1 MRHRLSSFGSAA
13 LLIALTPLAC
23 QKAETSEVAPTPTP
37 TAASEEPQLLKPGTQ
52 VPDVHATSHGGEAVS
67 LAALRGKSLVVYFY
81 PKDDTPGCTV
91 EAQELRD
98 LYGEIEKSGA
108 VVIGVST
115 DDTASHQAF
124 AAKHALPFLL
134 LPDTDGRIAAQFGVP
149 LKNGRARR
157 VTFVIG
163 KDGLVKKVFPDVK
176 PAGHGHEVLDALKTA
191 AG

>member
-1 MRHRLSSFGSAA
+1 MKHRCFSFGISA
-13 LLIALTPLAC
+13 LLLLAAIGC
-23 QKAETSEVAPTPTP
+23 RKSETSKSTP
-37 TAASEEPQLLKPGTQ
+37 AASSTATSADSRLLKPGAP
-52 VPDVHATSHGGEAVS
+52 VPDVRAASHEGENIS

-98 LYGEIEKSGA
+98 LHGEIEKSGA

-115 DDTASHQAF
+115 DDSASHRAF

-134 LPDTDGRIAAQFGVP
+134 LPDTDGRIAEQFGVP
-149 LKNGRARR
+149 LQNGRARR

-163 KDGLVKKVFPDVK
+163 KDGLVKKVFPDVR
-176 PAGHGHEVLDALKTA
+176 PAGHGREVLEALRAA

>member
-1 MRHRLSSFGSAA
+1 VNQRWSFCLAGLVLGVAA
-13 LLIALTPLAC
+13 VAC
-23 QKAETSEVAPTPTP
+23 KKAETKQAPPAMSAESRAP
-37 TAASEEPQLLKPGTQ
+37 KLLKPGSP
-52 VPDVHATSHGGEAVS
+52 VPDVHATSHAGEPVS

-98 LYGEIEKSGA
+98 LYDEIEKSGA

-115 DDTASHQAF
+115 DDAASHQAF

-134 LPDTDGRIAAQFGVP
+134 LPDTDGRIAAEFGVP

-163 KDGLVKKVFPDVK
+163 KDGLVKTVFADVR
-176 PAGHGHEVLDALKTA
+176 PAGHGREVLEALKA
-191 AG
+191 EAG

>member
-1 MRHRLSSFGSAA
+1 MKHRFSLACMASVMSLAA
-13 LLIALTPLAC
+13 LGCQNSEKPSEATP
-23 QKAETSEVAPTPTP
+23 
-37 TAASEEPQLLKPGTQ
+37 AASTTKSEPQLLQPGAQ
-52 VPDVHATSHGGEAVS
+52 VPDVHATSHAGEAVS

-115 DDTASHQAF
+115 DDAASHQAF

-134 LPDTDGRIAAQFGVP
+134 LPDTDGRIAQQFGVP
-149 LKNGRARR
+149 LKNGRAHRI
-157 VTFVIG
+157 TFVVG
-163 KDGLVKKVFPDVK
+163 KDGLVKKVFPNVK
-176 PAGHGHEVLDALKTA
+176 PAGHGQEVLDALSNR
-191 AG
+191 

>member
-1 MRHRLSSFGSAA
+1 MKHHSLSLGISA
-13 LLIALTPLAC
+13 LLALGPLAC
-23 QKAETSEVAPTPTP
+23 RKGEPSESTP
-37 TAASEEPQLLKPGTQ
+37 TASSTTGSAESRLLKPGTL
-52 VPDVHATSHGGEAVS
+52 VPDVRAASHEGENIS
-67 LAALRGKSLVVYFY
+67 LTALRGKSLVVYFY

-98 LYGEIEKSGA
+98 LHGEIEQSGA

-115 DDTASHQAF
+115 DDSESHRAF

-134 LPDTDGRIAAQFGVP
+134 LPDTDGRIAEQFGVP
-149 LKNGRARR
+149 LQNGRARR

-163 KDGLVKKVFPDVK
+163 KDGLVKKVFPDVR
-176 PAGHGHEVLDALKTA
+176 PAGHGREVLEALKAA

>member
-1 MRHRLSSFGSAA
+1 MKGIWICLAGLLLGSA
-13 LLIALTPLAC
+13 PLAC
-23 QKAETSEVAPTPTP
+23 KKPESNQVKPAATSKST
-37 TAASEEPQLLKPGTQ
+37 EPELLKPGSP
-52 VPDVHATSHGGEAVS
+52 VPDVRATSHGGEPVS
-67 LAALRGKSLVVYFY
+67 LAALRGQSLVVYFY

-98 LYGEIEKSGA
+98 LHAEIQKSGA
-108 VVIGVST
+108 IVIGVST
-115 DDTASHQAF
+115 DDAASHQAF

-149 LKNGRARR
+149 LNNGRARR

-163 KDGLVKKVFPDVK
+163 KDGLVKKVFPEVR
-176 PAGHGHEVLDALKTA
+176 PAGHGREVLDALTSA